1 MRRTFIPFLLIT
13 TLTLA
18 GPAHAQSQCEPR
30 SDVVSKLETVY
41 GKTPAAL
48 GVGENGRQ
56 VLELFVD
63 AEARWTIL
71 ITHPNGLSCVAAS
84 GDSWT
89 VIGTPAGQD
98 VALPGAAKPGATTRG
113 AHG

>member
-1 MRRTFIPFLLIT
+1 MRRTFIPFLLAT

-30 SDVVSKLETVY
+30 SDVVSKLETVH

-48 GVGENGRQ
+48 GVGESGRK
-56 VLELFVD
+56 VIELFVN

-71 ITHPNGLSCVAAS
+71 ITRPNGLSCVAAS

-89 VIGTPAGQD
+89 VISTPAGQD
-98 VALPGAAKPGATTRG
+98 VAMPGPAERGVTSSG

>member
-1 MRRTFIPFLLIT
+1 MRRTFIPFLLAT

-18 GPAHAQSQCEPR
+18 GPAHAQSGCQPR
-30 SDVVSKLETVY
+30 SDVVGKLETVH
-41 GKTPAAL
+41 GKTRAAL
-48 GVGENGRQ
+48 GVGEHGRQ

-71 ITHPNGLSCVAAS
+71 ITRPNGLSCVAAS

-98 VALPGAAKPGATTRG
+98 VAMPSPAKPRAATRG

>member
-1 MRRTFIPFLLIT
+1 MRRTLIPFLLIT
-13 TLTLA
+13 TLALA

-30 SDVVSKLETVY
+30 SDAVSKLETVY
-41 GKTPAAL
+41 GKTPAAI

-71 ITHPNGLSCVAAS
+71 ITRPNGLSCVAAS

-89 VIGTPAGQD
+89 VIATPAGQD
-98 VALPGAAKPGATTRG
+98 VAMPGPAKLGAPTRG

>member
-1 MRRTFIPFLLIT
+1 MRRTFIPFLLIAT
-13 TLTLA
+13 MTLA
-18 GPAHAQSQCEPR
+18 GPAHAQLQCEPR
-30 SDVVSKLETVY
+30 SDVVSKLETVH
-41 GKTPAAL
+41 GKTRAAL
-48 GVGENGRQ
+48 GVGEHGRQ

-71 ITHPNGLSCVAAS
+71 ITRPNGLSCVAAS

-98 VALPGAAKPGATTRG
+98 VAMPGPAKPGATTRG